1 MSSDYLFDK
10 NGEPDDEV
18 RALEEALRPAGYV
31 PKSFS
36 PQAAPVITQSP
47 LRRWAIAAALLLA
60 VGIGAVGYSR
70 MSAPSFDVVRTID
83 TVAKNSR
90 LRAGSWLET
99 GAAETA
105 KIRVANIG
113 ELTLSPDSRLRL
125 INSGEREHR
134 MELTRGS
141 LHARVDA
148 PPRLFV
154 VETPSA
160 VAVDL
165 GCAYTL
171 EVLPDNS
178 TRLAVTSGQ
187 VELQGQHRKS
197 IVPFGAEARS
207 VPGAG
212 PGLPVSM
219 NASPSFRVA
228 LQRLGDHPSANGQL
242 EALVAQAEAAD
253 AVTLFN
259 LLPLVESNRRAL
271 VLARIAQFV
280 SVPSTVTPESAGDL
294 DSAPMLALWEKTL
307 DARAELK
314 L

>member
-10 NGEPDDEV
+10 KGEPDDEV

-36 PQAAPVITQSP
+36 PRSPMVTQSP
-47 LRRWAIAAALLLA
+47 LRQWAIAAALVLA
-60 VGIGAVGYSR
+60 VGGGAVGYSR
-70 MSAPSFDVVRTID
+70 MNEPSFDVVSTINM
-83 TVAKNSR
+83 VARNSR

-99 GAAETA
+99 GATETA
-105 KIRVANIG
+105 KVRVANIG

-125 INSGEREHR
+125 INSGKTEHR
-134 MELTRGS
+134 MELTHGS
-141 LHARVDA
+141 LHARVIA

-171 EVLPDNS
+171 EVLADKS

-187 VELQGQHRKS
+187 VELQGHNRKS

-212 PGLPVSM
+212 PGLPVSL
-219 NASPSFRVA
+219 NASPSFRAA
-228 LQRLGDHPSANGQL
+228 LQRFGDQPAENGQL
-242 EALVAQAEAAD
+242 EALIAQAEAAD

-259 LLPLVESNRRAL
+259 LLPLIDASRRPL
-271 VLARIAQFV
+271 VLASLARFV
-280 SVPSTVTPESAGDL
+280 AVPQTLTPESAGDL